1 MKLNVS
7 EDWYRKMAEVEDDAE
22 IGAGGI
28 LAEPSV
34 PVAALRALLEQWRVS
49 NILTAGDAIRYLCA
63 DQLAT
68 LCDQAEKQP

>member
-34 PVAALRALLEQWRVS
+34 PVAALRALVKEWQDKASVRGELDPWGAE
-49 NILTAGDAIRYLCA
+49 
-63 DQLAT
+63 LAA
-68 LCDQAEKQP
+68 LCDQVEQP

>member
-7 EDWYRKMAEVEDDAE
+7 EDWYRKMAEAEDDAE

-34 PVAALRALLEQWRVS
+34 PVAALREILRRYQTECEITGVWVVARLE
-49 NILTAGDAIRYLCA
+49 A
-63 DQLAT
+63 
-68 LCDQAEKQP
+68 LCDAVEPKP